1 MSDFETRLRLRLQ
14 RLDAAVPPARPPS
27 VVGRP
32 RGRPNR
38 RRQLIVLFAAALVL
52 FSATSLVAI
61 ANAPPPDPAVQARD
75 TADEERV
82 RDDLGRQDD
91 SCLSASAAQALYR
104 ERLDALGLR
113 DWTIRVDGRV
123 REARCV
129 GGAAIGDSHEVL
141 LTPSMGGDV
150 AKALDALSSD
160 LMRRC
165 LGRSEA
171 IELIRSTLTGLGVS
185 YPKVEAGGIRGVPLE
200 YGDAYVRHVADG
212 CYVYGGAQFDDV
224 GRYTWFVSGN

>member
-1 MSDFETRLRLRLQ
+1 VI
-14 RLDAAVPPARPPS
+14 A
-27 VVGRP
+27 
-32 RGRPNR
+32 
-38 RRQLIVLFAAALVL
+38 LFAAALVL
-52 FSATSLVAI
+52 LSATSLVAI

-75 TADEERV
+75 AADEERV

-91 SCLSASAAQALYR
+91 ACLSASAAQALFR

-141 LTPSMGGDV
+141 LTPSMGGAV

-171 IELIRSTLTGLGVS
+171 IELIRSTLTGLGVTD
-185 YPKVEAGGIRGVPLE
+185 PKVEAGGIRGIPLK
-200 YGDAYVRHVADG
+200 YGDAYIRHVGDG
-212 CYVYGGAQFDDV
+212 CYVYGGAQFDDI